1 MGVGGGMEWQEVIP
15 HSHTH
20 RPFIII
26 QNLGMEG
33 KEIARRTLE

>member
-15 HSHTH
+15 HSH
-20 RPFIII
+20 RPLIII